1 MLKYRYR
8 SLLCKYNRLLV
19 LSFLMVCR
27 YHRRV
32 SWAPLSL
39 LLSLSLPFP
48 SFSFY
53 LFQRKAGTRVY
64 APVSFASFIFLSFC
78 VIRVFFFFL
87 LICEFQCIYFQHFC
101 ICLYLMW
108 FSIFS
113 FFFSF
118 AFTLYA
124 SRAYNINYFTL
135 FVLLTHQRSGDWSTL
150 RDWSY
155 LCPFVYLVYIK
166 SSIFLRKKIIYLYVK
181 A

>member
-39 LLSLSLPFP
+39 LLSCSLFLFLFPLSLSTYFNEKQVRVSTRPFLLLLL
-48 SFSFY
+48 FFY
-53 LFQRKAGTRVY
+53 LF
-64 APVSFASFIFLSFC
+64 ASF
-78 VIRVFFFFL
+78 VFFFFINMRVSMYLFSTFLHL
-87 LICEFQCIYFQHFC
+87 LVFNVVFHF
-101 ICLYLMW
+101 
-108 FSIFS
+108 FA
-113 FFFSF
+113 FFSF

-135 FVLLTHQRSGDWSTL
+135 FVLLTPSAQRRLID
-150 RDWSY
+150 
-155 LCPFVYLVYIK
+155 F
-166 SSIFLRKKIIYLYVK
+166 